1 MSRPTDQLDNSH
13 IKPLQ
18 MEHHEQMSSD
28 RSQTDGRP
36 ENSESQARQF
46 LPNSLIASQRK
57 ARSSL
62 VRRFVQAQDE
72 RAKQRTRRWLGRI
85 NNEQFLGFGLT
96 PEDIALLRGSRSAGK
111 FVSTLLSVPS
121 PPGSWF

>member
-1 MSRPTDQLDNSH
+1 MSRPTDQFDNSH
-13 IKPLQ
+13 TKPLQ
-18 MEHHEQMSSD
+18 MEHHGQISSD

-62 VRRFVQAQDE
+62 VRRLVQAQDDPC
-72 RAKQRTRRWLGRI
+72 Q
-85 NNEQFLGFGLT
+85 
-96 PEDIALLRGSRSAGK
+96 
-111 FVSTLLSVPS
+111 
-121 PPGSWF
+121 

>member
-1 MSRPTDQLDNSH
+1 MSRPPDQLDNSH
-13 IKPLQ
+13 TKPLQ
-18 MEHHEQMSSD
+18 MEHHEQISSD

-62 VRRFVQAQDE
+62 VRRFVQAQDDP
-72 RAKQRTRRWLGRI
+72 AKQRIRRWLSKI
-85 NNEQFLGFGLT
+85 NNEQLFV
-96 PEDIALLRGSRSAGK
+96 LLRGSRSAGK